1 MTSGPQTGSG
11 DGPEAVETHDPRAAN
26 GAGPAD
32 AVRDADVVDDATTT
46 AERAADDGEATDVAA
61 DGAADA
67 FADGEPGDDGDDG
80 AEPSLEQRLAAAEAL
95 ADEHWNGRLRLQA
108 ELENQRKRALRDVQN
123 ARKFGLEPILNDLL
137 PVVDSIEMGLQAS
150 GAENATVQSI
160 REGNELTLKMFAGML
175 DKHGVA
181 EVNPV
186 GERFD
191 PEFHQ
196 AMSMQAVEGAEPNTV
211 VQVLQK
217 GYTLNERLL
226 RPALVMVAK

>member
-11 DGPEAVETHDPRAAN
+11 DGPEAVQTHDPRAAN
-26 GAGPAD
+26 GVDHDAAAPASDPEAAQPPPPAGPARD
-32 AVRDADVVDDATTT
+32 DAD
-46 AERAADDGEATDVAA
+46 AADDGASA
-61 DGAADA
+61 
-67 FADGEPGDDGDDG
+67 PDDGDGEGGGSDPDA

-123 ARKFGLEPILNDLL
+123 ARKFGLEPLLNDLL

-175 DKHGVA
+175 DKHGVV
-181 EVNPV
+181 EVNPA

-196 AMSMQAVEGAEPNTV
+196 AMSMQDVEGVEPNTV